1 MEQFL
6 LISYIVCLS
15 ILTIFAS
22 HGFVMIYH
30 YMKHKHTVEPE
41 LSLSAFPMV
50 TVQLPL
56 YNELY
61 VVRRLIEASCAIDYP
76 KDKLEIQVLDDST
89 DETVEIVDRVVKE
102 MKAKGHNIHHIRR
115 SSRKGFKA
123 GALKEGLK
131 IAAGEFVAVFDADFV
146 PRKEFLMKTIPY
158 FATDPKMGMVQTRW
172 EHLNN
177 EYSVLTRTQAIML
190 DGHFVIEQHSR
201 NQAGYFIQFNGTGGV
216 WRKACIEDAGNW
228 QADTL
233 TEDLDLSYRAQLR
246 GWKFKYLKDFTSPAE
261 LPADIN
267 ALKSQQFRWTK
278 GAIETSRKLLPLVW
292 KSKMPMRIKI
302 HSTFHLTSNFCY
314 PFIILAALLN
324 MPMTFIKHGGE
335 FNTYFDFMSVFILAF
350 VSSFL
355 FYFYA
360 QKDVYED
367 WRRRMMLFPVFMGGS
382 MGFSVNNT
390 KAVLEGLF
398 KYKTEFVRTP
408 KYSIKEKKDSWK
420 DKKYVG
426 VKFSWVV
433 IVEVLLAMYC
443 LFGVFASLYYLEI
456 AAIPFQILFSW
467 GFGSIAYLSIQQ
479 AWEAHKMRVE
489 QLDVQTAMVTA

>member
-1 MEQFL
+1 MEQLL

-22 HGFVMIYH
+22 HGFVMVYH
-30 YMKHKHTVEPE
+30 YMKHKNEVEPE
-41 LSLSAFPMV
+41 LSLTEFPMV
-50 TVQLPL
+50 TIQLPL

-61 VVRRLIEASCAIDYP
+61 VVRRLIETSCAIDYP

-115 SSRKGFKA
+115 SSRKGYKA

-158 FATDPKMGMVQTRW
+158 FATDKNIGMVQTRW

-177 EYSVLTRTQAIML
+177 EYSLLTRTQAIML

-201 NQAGYFIQFNGTGGV
+201 NKAGFFIQFNGTGGV

-292 KSKMPMRIKI
+292 KSKLPMRQKI
-302 HSTFHLTSNFCY
+302 HSTFHLTANFCY

-324 MPMTFIKHGGE
+324 TPMTFIKHGGE

-355 FYFYA
+355 FYLYA
-360 QKDVYED
+360 QKDVHED
-367 WRRRMMLFPVFMGGS
+367 WRRRMTLFPLFMGGS

-433 IVEVLLAMYC
+433 IVEVLLASYC
-443 LFGVFASLYYLEI
+443 LFGAFASLYYLEI
-456 AAIPFQILFSW
+456 AAIPFQLLFAW

-479 AWEAHKMRVE
+479 AWDAHRMKME
-489 QLDVQTAMVTA
+489 QMNIQTAMVTA